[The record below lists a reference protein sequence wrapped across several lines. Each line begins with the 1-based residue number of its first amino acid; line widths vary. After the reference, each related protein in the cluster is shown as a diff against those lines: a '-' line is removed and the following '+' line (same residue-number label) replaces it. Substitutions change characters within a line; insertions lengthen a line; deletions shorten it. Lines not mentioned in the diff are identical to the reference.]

1 MESPFD
7 CLLNLPGVTVVG
19 RSQVEGC
26 ICFHLKMLAREM
38 DCPHCGKATKELHQV
53 RPILVRDLPSFGQ
66 PVYLKVPRRN
76 FYCRACQK
84 YVTERVEFLNWRRQY
99 TRRYEEN
106 IYQRVLHNSV
116 EQISREEGL
125 TYEQIEGIF
134 SAVSS
139 REKKKT
145 GVKSNGSVWMKS
157 VNERATEIL

>member
-19 RSQVEGC
+19 CSQVEGC

-125 TYEQIEGIF
+125 TYEQIEGIL
-134 SAVSS
+134 SAVLS
-139 REKKKT
+139 
-145 GVKSNGSVWMKS
+145 
-157 VNERATEIL
+157 LFPYHH

>member
-1 MESPFD
+1 MKDF
-7 CLLNLPGVTVVG
+7 LLNLPGVTVVG

-26 ICFHLKMLAREM
+26 ICFHLKILVREM

-66 PVYLKVPRRN
+66 AVYLKVPRRN

-116 EQISREEGL
+116 ELSLSGRRINLRTKSQRES
-125 TYEQIEGIF
+125 IF
-134 SAVSS
+134 AS
-139 REKKKT
+139 KKP
-145 GVKSNGSVWMKS
+145 G
-157 VNERATEIL
+157 